1 MKLGIT
7 KFVIVAAIAVLAV
20 VSGST
25 AAWAE
30 EAAPCP
36 TSPSYSP
43 DFSSEPAPPATPT
56 CLKVNGA
63 AALAPP
69 ASFTTP
75 PVGTPNP
82 AQAAPSGVNQ
92 VLRLTPNSEFL
103 AGSAWFNNQQPVAA
117 AFSTTFT
124 FQLSDTIGAPG
135 DGIAFVIQNSSLT
148 ALDPDTGGT
157 DGCSLGYGDDPANTG
172 CTSTTGGI
180 PSSLAIEFDTFQ
192 NTDDPN
198 ANHVAIQSCGTAANS
213 SDNLVNGV
221 LGAPGPCNLAI
232 NPLTGVT
239 NPITGLPINMAD
251 GSVHTVTITYT
262 PSTLTTCGPVPSG
275 PQAPGGTQPGTSGDC
290 SSIDVILDG
299 ADLFPGGVL
308 VDLSTLL
315 NLPNTNNLAWVGFT
329 GATGGADEDNDIL
342 SWTFAPTQ
350 QGTPISTTPT
360 PAQLNQ
366 TFVINPTSGL
376 QWNFN
381 FNYLDAAGDGITV
394 QSGTTPFVSSLVV
407 TPTDW
412 TNIANG
418 TQMADTTC
426 LLASATGQSCAVNT
440 LACTTTASSTPAGA
454 NCPVSTARNILF
466 TQQIDLVQN
475 QTNVSAGTLTIPSG
489 SAPGLAMLPDVV
501 PPGPQCTYP
510 TGPLSAQLC
519 PQNIMTQLVDGSPK
533 GGGTASLPNS
543 TYVLFC
549 CEPERTTAATI
560 PLWSNLATG
569 GVPVRFNSAPPL
581 TPVPNPNNFQAAQGA
596 SVVVGA
602 ELRSLDPLDTTYPL
616 PGEVSLPNS
625 TPCPALGTSPNTPWS
640 TQASAAF
647 TVNGSI
653 NSYINSFTPGTAT
666 TAPSATTAALTEGAY
681 NAHFYSVDCDNFEEL
696 VYPASINVAPGPATT
711 NVVTFKTVPFNV
723 DTTPPAVTS
732 ITLSQ
737 PSGYVD
743 QGAPLT
749 ATVVCT
755 DPTSHT
761 VFSGIG
767 QCGSQGSPQAFV
779 GNQQTVSTT
788 PISLSTS
795 TLGINTF
802 TAIAQDVAGNSS
814 TASVTYQVVGT
825 DDLAVLMLGNLTV
838 KTGGTITYDII
849 VANGGPNASSL
860 TKVTDSLPAGTTF
873 VSAGYAI
880 DSVTVSGGQITRWSI
895 TPPTMSCGNSPANTW
910 QGSCSIGTLPAW
922 TGKNPVAAIVQITVK
937 VTAGAGTI
945 IKNNAAVSSVNA
957 DSDVKYTTSPWATLV
972 TK

>member
-25 AAWAE
+25 AAWAQTQT
-30 EAAPCP
+30 CP

-43 DFSSEPAPPATPT
+43 DFSSNQG
-56 CLKVNGA
+56 CLTLN
-63 AALAPP
+63 
-69 ASFTTP
+69 
-75 PVGTPNP
+75 PVGTPP
-82 AQAAPSGVNQ
+82 AFTVTAPIALQLTTSASGQ
-92 VLRLTPNSEFL
+92 T
-103 AGSAWFNNQQPVAA
+103 GSAWYSSPQVVEGGFT
-117 AFSTTFT
+117 TTFQ
-124 FQLSDTIGAPG
+124 FQFTSPSTPPA
-135 DGIAFVIQNSSLT
+135 DGIAFVIQNSGT
-148 ALDPDTGGT
+148 AAIGYTVGNGGA
-157 DGCSLGYGDDPANTG
+157 LGYGDQDGSTNPSTG
-172 CTSTTGGI
+172 EGI
-180 PSSLAIEFDTFQ
+180 PNSLAIEFDTYQ
-192 NTDDPN
+192 NWWDPASSGN
-198 ANHVAIQSCGTAANS
+198 GNVSHVAIQSCGIGRNTSHHNYLCGGTSGPNS
-213 SDNLVNGV
+213 TV
-221 LGAPGPCNLAI
+221 GAPV
-232 NPLTGVT
+232 VT
-239 NPITGLPINMAD
+239 ATNMAD
-251 GSVHTVTITYT
+251 GSMHSVTITYVAAC
-262 PSTLTTCGPVPSG
+262 ST
-275 PQAPGGTQPGTSGDC
+275 C
-290 SSIDVILDG
+290 SPATLANIQVMLDG
-299 ADLFPGGVL
+299 VNVFANPVT
-308 VDLSTLL
+308 VDLSSIGLSEGGT
-315 NLPNTNNLAWVGFT
+315 AFVGFT
-329 GATGGADEDNDIL
+329 AATGGDFETQDIL

-350 QGTPISTTPT
+350 QGAPINPSN
-360 PAQLNQ
+360 PASLNQ
-366 TFVINPTSGL
+366 TFTISNTSGQ

-381 FNYLDAAGDGITV
+381 FDYIVANGDGITV
-394 QSGTTPFVSSLVV
+394 QPGTTPFVSSLVV

-412 TNIANG
+412 ASIVKG
-418 TQMADTTC
+418 TQMADASC
-426 LLASATGQSCAVNT
+426 LLAAATGQSCAVNT

-475 QTNVSAGTLTIPSG
+475 QINVTAGTLTIPSG
-489 SAPGLAMLPDVV
+489 FAPGLAMLPDAVT
-501 PPGPQCTYP
+501 PGAQCTYP
-510 TGPLSAQLC
+510 GGPLAAQLC
-519 PQNIMTQLVDGSPK
+519 PENIMTQLIDGSPK

-549 CEPERTTAATI
+549 CEPERTTTPTI
-560 PLWSNLATG
+560 SLWNNSTS
-569 GVPVRFNSAPPL
+569 VPVSFNSAPPL
-581 TPVPNPNNFQAAQGA
+581 TPVPNLNNFQAAQGA

-616 PGEVSLPNS
+616 PGEQTLLNS
-625 TPCPALGTSPNTPWS
+625 NPCPALGASPATPWS
-640 TQASAAF
+640 TQVSAPF

-653 NSYINSFTPGTAT
+653 FNYISSITPGTAT
-666 TAPSATTAALTEGAY
+666 TPPVVNTAPLTDGAY
-681 NAHFYSVDCDNFEEL
+681 NAHFYSVDCDAFEEL
-696 VYPASINVAPGPATT
+696 VYPPSISVAPGPATT
-711 NVVTFKTVPFNV
+711 NVATFKTVPFNV

-737 PSGYVD
+737 PSGYVA

-795 TLGINTF
+795 TLGTNTF

-922 TGKNPVAAIVQITVK
+922 TSKNPVAAVVQITVK
-937 VTAGAGTI
+937 VTASAGAV
-945 IKNNAAVSSVNA
+945 IKNNAAVSSVNS
-957 DSDVKYTTSPWATLV
+957 DSDVKYTTSAWSTLV